1 MLKTFRNIAVAAAV
15 ATLPMQ
21 AAAQEFGT
29 GDIGFGLGVS
39 TLGVTG
45 EVSFQVNPNLTVR
58 GLAGFARVS
67 ASDTVEDDDFSGD
80 FSGNVNIGGIGP
92 VVDYHPFA
100 NGLRVSVGAL
110 ASNYRIN
117 ADADNLTFTE
127 VVGGVPVTR
136 TGEAS
141 ARIRTRSPIMPK
153 LAVGFDSS
161 RAFGTSLGISADA
174 GVLYTGG
181 LRTRVNVSGAALTD
195 DDARTVRDDINDM
208 INDLPGRGRFLPYVS
223 VMVGMKF

>member
-1 MLKTFRNIAVAAAV
+1 MLKTFRNLAVAAAV

-29 GDIGFGLGVS
+29 GDLGFGLGVS

-67 ASDTVEDDDFSGD
+67 GSERIEEEDIIGD
-80 FSGNVNIGGIGP
+80 FTGRVNIGGAGP

-117 ADADNLTFTE
+117 ADATDLE
-127 VVGGVPVTR
+127 VEAENMPGNFNVGD
-136 TGEAS
+136 AS

-161 RAFGTSLGISADA
+161 RAFGTALGISADA
-174 GVLYTGG
+174 GVLYTNG
-181 LRTRVNVSGAALTD
+181 LRTRVNVTGNLD
-195 DDARTVRDDINDM
+195 QDDARRVRDEINDA
-208 INDLPGRGRFLPYVS
+208 INDLPGRGRFLPYLS
-223 VMVGMKF
+223 VTVGMKF